1 MDKVGADTARWY
13 FYTINQPG
21 EYKNFSMKDVES
33 KLKGFVFTLQ
43 NCIRFYELYFDPE
56 VKNADKRKNKNLL
69 DQWIISRLNGL
80 FSEVTDSLDKY
91 DPTTAAREID
101 KFVME
106 DLSNWWL
113 RRSRKR
119 KEALDLLRIIL
130 LELAKILSPFTPFI
144 AEDINQRL
152 KGEGESVHLN
162 DWPEADKKMINKKLE
177 EEMDEARNAVTS
189 GLAVRKE
196 KQIKVRQ
203 PLRSATIKRDKK
215 FQEDIEELVKEEL
228 NVKGL
233 AYDKAQESAVNLDV
247 ELDAG
252 LVREGYIRE
261 LIRQI
266 QDMRKEAKYK
276 LDEKIFCEWH
286 SDDSEVSSA
295 IHEWTEEIK
304 KEALLEKFVAS
315 PKGNKVYDVE
325 KEFDLAP
332 NKKIWIGVR
341 K

>member
-1 MDKVGADTARWY
+1 
-13 FYTINQPG
+13 
-21 EYKNFSMKDVES
+21 
-33 KLKGFVFTLQ
+33 
-43 NCIRFYELYFDPE
+43 
-56 VKNADKRKNKNLL
+56 LL

-80 FSEVTDSLDKY
+80 FGEVTDSLDNY
-91 DPTTAAREID
+91 DPTMSARAID

-119 KEALDLLRIIL
+119 KEALELLRFIL
-130 LELAKILSPFTPFI
+130 LELAKILAPFTPFI
-144 AEDINQRL
+144 AEDINRRL
-152 KGEGESVHLN
+152 KGEGESVHLH
-162 DWPEADKKMINKKLE
+162 DWPKTDKKLIDKKLE
-177 EEMDEARNAVTS
+177 EEMEEVRNAVTS

-203 PLRSATIKRDKK
+203 PLRSAIIKRDKK
-215 FQEDIEELVKEEL
+215 FQEDLEELVKEEL

-233 AYDKAQESAVNLDV
+233 AYDKTQELAVLLDT

-252 LVREGYIRE
+252 LVREGYVRE

-295 IHEWTEEIK
+295 IHEWTEEIE
-304 KEALLEKFVAS
+304 KEALIEKFVAS
-315 PKGNKVYDVE
+315 PKGNIVHDVE

-332 NKKIWIGVR
+332 SKKIWLGVR